1 MYPAITLT
9 TSEALPATSG
19 SPEPEGLTTLRRQ
32 LALAE
37 GRVREQ
43 IAALDAVSWRFD
55 RFYDGTFGYMGGF
68 GGGFPADR
76 ADDRTHAA
84 LPYLTEEEW
93 RLHLSL
99 VREMAQRNHLLIGFR
114 DHVKAFIGPVSVQF
128 VLRGKAPG
136 STASGPVD
144 ADGDGYTDVDP
155 LVHAVQEAWDEFCE
169 VNDWGQGET
178 DREEECI
185 GRSILEGEATLEF
198 FRGGR
203 GEVPVCRHV
212 EPELIRTPTEVPRE
226 FDWASLEDWKWGA
239 LTKPH
244 DAETVP
250 AIYVADPNRDGGRVV
265 PANRFVRTKG
275 NVDRVVKRGMSDFL
289 PVAELVRK
297 VAGLLE
303 NMGHVARLQAA
314 IAWWEEY
321 ANTTEDIL
329 RRHIQTER
337 DYQGIRLGGMGQ
349 GANARAVD
357 VKNYDPGSII
367 RTEAGRNVQVGPTSQ
382 PNGFVQVE
390 QAIMRSISFR
400 FGLPSSFSGEAD
412 SFASSLVS
420 GSPFVRIIE
429 GRQKKQQGFTRSVI
443 ERVILLC
450 EESGRLPQGTW
461 RRVKPVLTSKP
472 VVIADEEKKARTFLA
487 LLDKGVADP
496 YKWISSQGDDPK
508 VLLANLASHKKK
520 LAEMGG
526 LPAPTPAP
534 GVGPKDPTPTPPGSA
549 GGDGTSPNKPAG
561 IFGEAIT
568 EGAHKFSST
577 QIALTGDAADR
588 ILDLGRQIPD
598 ADLGDDGRESEPHVT
613 VRYGLHTADAGP
625 VARVLR
631 IAPPIRYRLGAV
643 NVFAGAESGKPYDVV
658 KVDVESADLRA
669 LNSALAVLPHTD
681 THPEYKPHATIAY
694 VKAGLGEKYAQQFGR
709 IDLDGLATQVAFSD
723 QNRDKT
729 IIPLRVPE
737 SRIKAVRWEDRTV
750 TVHLSNG
757 TTYQRRVKGNGPADS
772 TSAPDRA
779 HELHDD
785 DQASIVSGIDKDI
798 ATLPADKRPPAGTVA
813 RVKDLALTAAV
824 KAYEWSIRLSPAA
837 EKIGGLL
844 GAILDTPSDMKLLG
858 YNPNLSS
865 GTANPKTA
873 DAVSANLNDALGFG
887 ISGHLVASIAS
898 KVIVKAAYWAAHK
911 VRGEAVDTDD
921 GFGVWAAMIA
931 ELFAHLN
938 EQLGVEG
945 SAPDAATVE
954 QRLRELVKGMS

>member
-19 SPEPEGLTTLRRQ
+19 SSEPEGLTTLRRQ

-55 RFYDGTFGYMGGF
+55 RFYDGTFGYLGGF
-68 GGGFPADR
+68 GGGYPADR

-128 VLRGKAPG
+128 VLRGQAPG

-144 ADGDGYTDVDP
+144 ADGDGQTDVDP
-155 LVHAVQEAWDEFCE
+155 LVRTVQEAWDEWCE

-212 EPELIRTPTEVPRE
+212 EPELIRTPDEVPRD

-250 AIYVADPNRDGGRVV
+250 AIYVAHPDRDGGRVI
-265 PANRFVRTKG
+265 PANRFVRTKH
-275 NVDRVVKRGMSDFL
+275 NVDRVVKRGMSDFR

-321 ANTTEDIL
+321 ANTTEDNL
-329 RRHIQTER
+329 RRHIETNR
-337 DYQGIRLGGMGQ
+337 DYQGLRLGGPGQ
-349 GANARAVD
+349 GSNAARVD
-357 VKNYDPGSII
+357 VKNYDAGSII

-496 YKWISSQGDDPK
+496 YKWMSAAGDDPK

-520 LAEMGG
+520 LTEMGG
-526 LPAPTPAP
+526 LPAPVPAP
-534 GVGPKDPTPTPPGSA
+534 TAGPKDPTPTPPGSA
-549 GGDGTSPNKPAG
+549 GGDGTSPDDGG
-561 IFGEAIT
+561 IFGEAILKEGFTGTIKDAKGRERHYVDGKQVAKAPDQST
-568 EGAHKFSST
+568 ESDPFSATKAAISQAT
-577 QIALTGDAADR
+577 DPVAKDYLESALFNATDGDARDLAQE
-588 ILDLGRQIPD
+588 LASVWMHAHDLG
-598 ADLGDDGRESEPHVT
+598 HVE
-613 VRYGLHTADAGP
+613 AQA
-625 VARVLR
+625 AIERVLP
-631 IAPPIRYRLGAV
+631 ITGAATTGPKKGEPVKHSGALYYAP
-643 NVFAGAESGKPYDVV
+643 AGMFPGDTGVVVRPPVVLPDGKVLV
-658 KVDVESADLRA
+658 KGQVAPAKKESA
-669 LNSALAVLPHTD
+669 P
-681 THPEYKPHATIAY
+681 
-694 VKAGLGEKYAQQFGR
+694 
-709 IDLDGLATQVAFSD
+709 
-723 QNRDKT
+723 
-729 IIPLRVPE
+729 
-737 SRIKAVRWEDRTV
+737 IKAIVWEDRIID
-750 TVHLSNG
+750 VHLSNG
-757 TTYQRRVKGNGPADS
+757 TTYQRRVKGNGPSDAA
-772 TSAPDRA
+772 APDRA

-785 DQASIVSGIDKDI
+785 DRASITAGIDKDI
-798 ATLPADKRPPAGTVA
+798 AALPADKRPPAGTVA

-837 EKIGGLL
+837 ERIGGIL
-844 GAILDTPSDMKLLG
+844 GAILDTPGDMKLLG

-873 DAVSANLNDALGFG
+873 DAVSSNLNDALGFG

-931 ELFAHLN
+931 ELFTHLN
-938 EQLGVEG
+938 EQLSVERA
-945 SAPDAATVE
+945 APDAATVE